1 MTKSTSKLFEN
12 EEPKAMKE
20 DDMNLP
26 EEVKEEVVKEK
37 IPEEKTEVVETPPV
51 SDDIQDI
58 NLSAIK
64 KKRFRINGDPNKIL
78 ELNTSDMNIASRL
91 TIAYDRL
98 QKYMSE
104 VTKVLGD
111 VPDNADDISEE
122 QEKSAAIELSKID
135 AKMKEEIDYI
145 FDAPVSEVC
154 SDGGSMYDPFEGMFR
169 FEHIIDAL
177 SKLYENNLNSEFNKM
192 KRRVSAKTSKYTKKY
207 HN

>member
-12 EEPKAMKE
+12 EEPKPMQEDAMNTPVEEKE
-20 DDMNLP
+20 VEESVP
-26 EEVKEEVVKEK
+26 EKKAEVVKM
-37 IPEEKTEVVETPPV
+37 PSATD
-51 SDDIQDI
+51 DDIQDI

-64 KKRFRINGDPNKIL
+64 KKRFRINGDSNKIL

-91 TIAYDRL
+91 AIAYERL
-98 QKYMSE
+98 QTYMEDVS
-104 VTKVLGD
+104 KVLGE
-111 VPDNADDISEE
+111 VPEETDDISKE
-122 QEKSAAIELSKID
+122 QETLATTELAKID
-135 AKMKEEIDYI
+135 AKMKQEIDYI